1 MLPQRRDQ
9 KDDGRSFFLILFNF
23 EVFQTQRK
31 KQSGFRLGKIYGA
44 KNLFGA
50 KCKRATCALDN
61 YSPCVLGFRAV
72 GTEGARGGAI
82 ALPDFGKYVN
92 PILNSG
98 GGWADYVDYITYC
111 LPRISRLSYGPVFM
125 ACILS
130 WGLLPTFSSQQARP
144 SLLKFY
150 AGFQAIENLSGVREM
165 GG

>member
-31 KQSGFRLGKIYGA
+31 KQSGFRRGKIYGA

-72 GTEGARGGAI
+72 GTEGAGGEAI
-82 ALPDFGKYVN
+82 ALQDFGKYVN

-98 GGWADYVDYITYC
+98 VGGQIMLITLLIASPGFLDFPMALC
-111 LPRISRLSYGPVFM
+111 LWLVF
-125 ACILS
+125 
-130 WGLLPTFSSQQARP
+130 
-144 SLLKFY
+144 
-150 AGFQAIENLSGVREM
+150 
-165 GG
+165 

>member
-31 KQSGFRLGKIYGA
+31 KQSGFRRGKIYGA

-72 GTEGARGGAI
+72 GTEWAGGGGAI
-82 ALPDFGKYVN
+82 ALPDFGKYVKLFKTEGVGGQ
-92 PILNSG
+92 IMLITLLIASSG
-98 GGWADYVDYITYC
+98 FLDFPTALC
-111 LPRISRLSYGPVFM
+111 LWLVF
-125 ACILS
+125 
-130 WGLLPTFSSQQARP
+130 
-144 SLLKFY
+144 
-150 AGFQAIENLSGVREM
+150 
-165 GG
+165 

>member
-23 EVFQTQRK
+23 EVFKPKEKTIGSDGQFMVRK
-31 KQSGFRLGKIYGA
+31 FYLEPNANEQL
-44 KNLFGA
+44 
-50 KCKRATCALDN
+50 
-61 YSPCVLGFRAV
+61 VLW
-72 GTEGARGGAI
+72 T
-82 ALPDFGKYVN
+82 
-92 PILNSG
+92 
-98 GGWADYVDYITYC
+98 ITD
-111 LPRISRLSYGPVFM
+111 PVFM

>member
-31 KQSGFRLGKIYGA
+31 KKSGFRRGKIYGA

-72 GTEGARGGAI
+72 GTKGAGGGAI
-82 ALPDFGKYVN
+82 ALPDFDKYVN

-98 GGWADYVDYITYC
+98 VGGQIMLIKSLIASPGFLDFPSTLC
-111 LPRISRLSYGPVFM
+111 LWLVF
-125 ACILS
+125 
-130 WGLLPTFSSQQARP
+130 
-144 SLLKFY
+144 
-150 AGFQAIENLSGVREM
+150 
-165 GG
+165 